1 MKKLIVLIIGVCCL
15 TMPISAATNF
25 YVEESS
31 GQIIWGATDCSGEEH
46 LVAVLDK
53 LPDDPPTGATAS
65 NPDDD
70 DPAAAPT
77 EEDPAANEENPAPTE
92 NPATSGINT
101 VEASQELINILLGR
115 NDPQVTNK
123 TLLTQKA
130 AEMSDE
136 DIDNVDFEDLQEML
150 LAFVRD
156 VNWKTGLK
164 ITYRDLT
171 WFNRLKMACRGIN
184 QMTKPVR
191 ANFEAYIGD
200 ISSSLD
206 QASDAIVDHLA
217 TSSRGHSFD
226 SMARLSVVGL
236 VNAIDTKNPFLL
248 MLVDHETYNQL
259 VSIDPKIAQLYQDMF
274 TFFKIRAVRMT
285 GADYDRNTK
294 ELIRVSKLGEG
305 NYISTWHA
313 MAEYAQKMMVL
324 DRRGLLNQHDEKDI
338 HIVRLEASIRYIKE
352 QTRVEKRAAEIA
364 MADPNNAAMV
374 YELQHG
380 AKKKPSL
387 DEKALDLLKTLTP
400 EQTKALIFKYKMK

>member
-1 MKKLIVLIIGVCCL
+1 MFKQVTYNTYIGKGKLNIIKDGK
-15 TMPISAATNF
+15 S
-25 YVEESS
+25 VE
-31 GQIIWGATDCSGEEH
+31 GTTKIGEITYP
-46 LVAVLDK
+46 VVILDK
-53 LPDDPPTGATAS
+53 NRDNLKWPDYYLIGLYIS
-65 NPDDD
+65 
-70 DPAAAPT
+70 PT

-217 TSSRGHSFD
+217 TSSRGRSFD

-285 GADYDRNTK
+285 GADYDKNTK

-305 NYISTWHA
+305 NYIATWHA
-313 MAEYAQKMMVL
+313 MAEGAGPQ
-324 DRRGLLNQHDEKDI
+324 RF
-338 HIVRLEASIRYIKE
+338 IKSA
-352 QTRVEKRAAEIA
+352 R
-364 MADPNNAAMV
+364 
-374 YELQHG
+374 
-380 AKKKPSL
+380 
-387 DEKALDLLKTLTP
+387 
-400 EQTKALIFKYKMK
+400 

>member
-1 MKKLIVLIIGVCCL
+1 
-15 TMPISAATNF
+15 
-25 YVEESS
+25 
-31 GQIIWGATDCSGEEH
+31 
-46 LVAVLDK
+46 
-53 LPDDPPTGATAS
+53 
-65 NPDDD
+65 
-70 DPAAAPT
+70 
-77 EEDPAANEENPAPTE
+77 
-92 NPATSGINT
+92 
-101 VEASQELINILLGR
+101 
-115 NDPQVTNK
+115 
-123 TLLTQKA
+123 
-130 AEMSDE
+130 MSDE

-226 SMARLSVVGL
+226 SMARLSVWGL
-236 VNAIDTKNPFLL
+236 VNALDIRNTVLL
-248 MLVDHETYNQL
+248 LLVDHETYNQL

-285 GADYDRNTK
+285 GADYDKNTK

-305 NYISTWHA
+305 NYIATWHA

-324 DRRGLLNQHDEKDI
+324 DRRGLLNPQDEKDI